1 MDVIK
6 VLIENDADVNIK
18 NKNGQTPLEI
28 ALEKP
33 KGNLERFKSNH
44 HENSI
49 EIRNKHKISFFFIE
63 YVYLWIAT
71 LLKIAED
78 KSKLLRNSKST
89 DFYFLQ

>member
-1 MDVIK
+1 MDIIK

-33 KGNLERFKSNH
+33 KGNLKQFQLNP

-49 EIRNKHKISFFFIE
+49 EFHENNLFFSIE

-89 DFYFLQ
+89 DFYFHQ